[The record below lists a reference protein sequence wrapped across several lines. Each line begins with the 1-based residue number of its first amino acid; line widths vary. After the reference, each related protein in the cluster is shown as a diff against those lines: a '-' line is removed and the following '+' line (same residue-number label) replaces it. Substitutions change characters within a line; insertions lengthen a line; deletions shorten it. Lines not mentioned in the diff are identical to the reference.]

1 MESACYSVCD
11 TLAEPNFWK
20 SNFESFKSNQASR
33 KRCRHVFNI
42 SCSLFIYKFT
52 DWKSLITY
60 SNIQIYL
67 QNKKWLY
74 NMVFILL
81 ILINKISFL

>member
-52 DWKSLITY
+52 DWKSLITA
-60 SNIQIYL
+60 IYKFTYRIK
-67 QNKKWLY
+67 NGCTIWYLY
-74 NMVFILL
+74 C
-81 ILINKISFL
+81 